1 MIRRYC
7 EEFVSRVRARRTPCE
22 RRMKRSTVDL
32 HYAARVIFPK
42 LGLKNAEQSTRVPEQ
57 RTCFWYCPA
66 IAEARP
72 QTQNTDEENDG
83 FIRIRQD
90 AT

>member
-1 MIRRYC
+1 M
-7 EEFVSRVRARRTPCE
+7 
-22 RRMKRSTVDL
+22 
-32 HYAARVIFPK
+32 
-42 LGLKNAEQSTRVPEQ
+42 GLKNSKQSTRVPEQ

-72 QTQNTDEENDG
+72 QTQNTDEVNDV

-90 AT
+90 ANATRRRFRLDEVIPARSVLKSLVLDVEAYTRGFGP